1 MKWYTFSADVS
12 HPGTNAS
19 AEQPAE
25 LGEVIG
31 GYRLDRVLGLGGMG
45 CVYAG
50 THVKL
55 GRKAAVKVLKRS
67 LAADSDYVSRF
78 FDEAR
83 VVNAIRH
90 PNIIDIFDFIE
101 TEQPLRV
108 ACIME
113 LINGP
118 TLRKVQ
124 AGRGLSLL
132 QAINLALQLAA
143 ALEAVHSIGV
153 VHRDLKPDNVL
164 ITGDLDS
171 DLAAVP
177 SLKVLDFGIAKVQ
190 LAGGSQRTTPGFV
203 LGTPAYMPPEQI
215 SGQGISP
222 ASDVYALGAVF
233 FEAVAGRRLFTGE
246 PMAIFR
252 SKLLG
257 EVGSLELPPTIP
269 VAEEITALVRACVA
283 AEPTARPPLAA
294 FRETLL
300 QLRLAVTVPS
310 LARPGREPRPRR
322 TGSPAQAGPAF
333 SPARQATV
341 TLPEAPPPTADV
353 TLTPFPAQPEAALS
367 SLSAAQGTIAG
378 RARHPLMLPALV
390 GLAFLLA
397 LALTFFVLQQTSPV
411 DLPPVVVSMPLPADP
426 APAAAKPVPP
436 ASSVSTPPSAAAPVA
451 PVAPAPAA
459 SPKPVP
465 EPASGPAPKA
475 TATPPTSPARA
486 VAPTSGAKKRP
497 RVEGAPNSP
506 APDRSN
512 PLKRD
517 DMVPW

>member
-118 TLRKVQ
+118 TLRKVL

-153 VHRDLKPDNVL
+153 AKFAENQALGLKPKAADSLSFSHDCVKKVADLRYLFSVRPPGVRRQKEFRNNEEVFC
-164 ITGDLDS
+164 IAFDRGDCR
-171 DLAAVP
+171 VH
-177 SLKVLDFGIAKVQ
+177 
-190 LAGGSQRTTPGFV
+190 
-203 LGTPAYMPPEQI
+203 Y
-215 SGQGISP
+215 
-222 ASDVYALGAVF
+222 
-233 FEAVAGRRLFTGE
+233 
-246 PMAIFR
+246 
-252 SKLLG
+252 
-257 EVGSLELPPTIP
+257 LEL
-269 VAEEITALVRACVA
+269 
-283 AEPTARPPLAA
+283 
-294 FRETLL
+294 
-300 QLRLAVTVPS
+300 
-310 LARPGREPRPRR
+310 
-322 TGSPAQAGPAF
+322 
-333 SPARQATV
+333 
-341 TLPEAPPPTADV
+341 
-353 TLTPFPAQPEAALS
+353 
-367 SLSAAQGTIAG
+367 
-378 RARHPLMLPALV
+378 
-390 GLAFLLA
+390 
-397 LALTFFVLQQTSPV
+397 
-411 DLPPVVVSMPLPADP
+411 
-426 APAAAKPVPP
+426 
-436 ASSVSTPPSAAAPVA
+436 
-451 PVAPAPAA
+451 
-459 SPKPVP
+459 
-465 EPASGPAPKA
+465 
-475 TATPPTSPARA
+475 
-486 VAPTSGAKKRP
+486 
-497 RVEGAPNSP
+497 
-506 APDRSN
+506 
-512 PLKRD
+512 
-517 DMVPW
+517 